1 MAYRGRGGSIEDGFK
16 SGIDNNNRIADF
28 SDPYYRDVHIH
39 IDYGDYILSEI
50 LALIL
55 IGIAIFIGILII
67 IFNYESSY
75 IYDPIEN
82 AKNNFIDLQFVGLLL
97 SGTFLGIAAVKRKNS
112 KNAYKFLIATFIS
125 ILIII
130 MITMFGYANFFNK
143 YNEETFAQM
152 YTEVSMKKEVEGNPK
167 DVFIEECKILNE
179 KFSIKVITI
188 CVFEYIL
195 VFINLILFISA
206 IKYKNEYKKIEN
218 ENKILFDENVN
229 IKYWI

>member
-1 MAYRGRGGSIEDGFK
+1 MAYRGRGGSIKEGLE
-16 SGIDNNNRIADF
+16 SEIDNNESVGFGFHFHRNI
-28 SDPYYRDVHIH
+28 HIH
-39 IDYGDYILSEI
+39 VDYGDYIWGEI
-50 LALIL
+50 LSLIL
-55 IGIAIFIGILII
+55 VGIIVFIGILIM
-67 IFNYESSY
+67 IFNYESAY

-82 AKNNFIDLQFVGLLL
+82 VKNNFIDLQFVGLIL
-97 SGTFLGIAAVKRKNS
+97 SGIFLGIAAVKRKNS

-125 ILIII
+125 MLIII
-130 MITMFGYANFFNK
+130 MTTMFGYTHFFNK

-152 YTEVSMKKEVEGNPK
+152 YTEFSMKKEVEGNPK

-206 IKYKNEYKKIEN
+206 IKYKKEYKKIEN

-229 IKYWI
+229 IKY